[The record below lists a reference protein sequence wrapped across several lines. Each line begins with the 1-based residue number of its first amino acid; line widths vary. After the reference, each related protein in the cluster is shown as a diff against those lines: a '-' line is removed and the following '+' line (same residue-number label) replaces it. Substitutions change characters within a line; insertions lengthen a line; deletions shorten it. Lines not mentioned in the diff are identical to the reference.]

1 MEQKIYL
8 GNGKKMNDTWRKSS
22 LCLSDIPKEH
32 IFEYKGKK
40 YVKLNIND
48 KAEVDQF
55 GKDVTIQLDT
65 YKPEKKEGETD
76 DLPF

>member
-1 MEQKIYL
+1 MEKIYL
-8 GNGKKMNDTWRKSS
+8 GNGKKMKDNWRKSS

-40 YVKLNIND
+40 YVKLNISD
-48 KAEVDQF
+48 KEQVDQY
-55 GKDVTIQLDT
+55 GKDVSITLDT
-65 YKPEKKEGETD
+65 YQPEQKEEKKDD